1 MSVNQTFFPCFK
13 SLAPGTYIVFSYHHK
28 QRPAKDE
35 NGNVKEADLIACLG
49 DENVLYYN
57 GVFYGY
63 QGVGEVKINRIGL
76 TYAQRDGWSQF
87 YKAEERFNSTD
98 PSQIISKNI
107 TSDLKQGKNV
117 WLTDINKMPDNIYC
131 YLLHVFL

>member
-1 MSVNQTFFPCFK
+1 MLSGTDKTKTISCFK

-57 GVFYGY
+57 GVF
-63 QGVGEVKINRIGL
+63 
-76 TYAQRDGWSQF
+76 
-87 YKAEERFNSTD
+87 TD
-98 PSQIISKNI
+98 TKVLEK
-107 TSDLKQGKNV
+107 LKLIELV
-117 WLTDINKMPDNIYC
+117 
-131 YLLHVFL
+131 